1 MKLLFALTY
10 YYPHVSGLTIFVKR
24 LAEALAARG
33 HTVTVLT
40 SQHEGRLA
48 RAETHN
54 GVRIVRVPVA
64 FRVGKG
70 PVMPSYAK
78 IAPPLV
84 RAHDLVLLNLP
95 CTPVESVLLPIL
107 TRTFARRPLVAAY
120 FCDVRLPEGIF
131 NRVLDEGVFLGN
143 ASAGLLATR
152 IVTLTDDYA
161 MHSRFLK
168 LFRRKL
174 EIIPPGVQMSA
185 PAEEDVEAFRRRCAP
200 AGERLIGVAAR
211 FAAEKGVEYLLEA
224 LPRIREAI
232 PSARILFTGD
242 RRMVVGEERYWERMQ
257 PLVAAAD
264 DRCEFLGQLDWRE
277 MAAFYG
283 ACDATVLPSVNSTEA
298 FGLAQVESM
307 LCGTPVVASDL
318 PGVRVPLRSTGMG
331 RLVPPRDARA
341 LADAIIEVIRNRP
354 SYVRPRAQVEK
365 LFPFEAMVRQ
375 YETLFERLLR
385 GR

>member
-33 HTVTVLT
+33 HAVTVLT
-40 SQHEGRLA
+40 SRHDRRLA
-48 RAETHN
+48 REETHN

-70 PVMPSYAK
+70 PVMPAYTK

-107 TRTFARRPLVAAY
+107 TRSLARRPLVAAY
-120 FCDVRLPEGIF
+120 YCDVRLPEGLF
-131 NRVLDEGVFLGN
+131 NRVLDEGIFLGD

-152 IVTLTDDYA
+152 VVTLTDDYA
-161 MHSRFLK
+161 EQSRFLK

-174 EIIPPGVQMSA
+174 EIIPPGVEMRA
-185 PAEEDVEAFRRRCAP
+185 PSEEEVAAFRRLHAP
-200 AGERLIGVAAR
+200 VGERLVGVAAR
-211 FAAEKGVEYLLEA
+211 FAAEKGIEYLLEA
-224 LPRIREAI
+224 LPHISEAF

-242 RRMVVGEERYWERMQ
+242 RHTVVGEERYWERLQ
-257 PLVAAAD
+257 PLVAAAG
-264 DRCEFLGQLDWRE
+264 DRCEFLGQLDRRE

-283 ACDATVLPSVNSTEA
+283 ACDSTVLPSVNSTEA

-318 PGVRVPLRSTGMG
+318 PGVRVPLHTTGMG
-331 RLVPPRDARA
+331 RLVPPRNARA
-341 LADAIIEVIRNRP
+341 LADAIIEVIRNRQL
-354 SYVRPRAQVEK
+354 YVRPRAEVEK

-375 YETLFERLLR
+375 YEMLFERLLR
-385 GR
+385 GK